1 MSEGTKNQIIKLLHE
16 KSSMKQDVFANTI
29 KAFNELKVVL
39 KEVVNELKPIVDAKD
54 KRVTLEYKDNSEYE
68 VQIKIAGD
76 VLVFCMHTNIFEFE
90 NSHAIMKSSYVKN
103 NNLLSYCGL
112 INVYNFLADSFK
124 YNRINDLG
132 YLVARIFINSE
143 NHYFVEGKKKINV
156 LHNDFVNSVLDNE
169 KLKNIVF
176 DLILYCLEFDLFTP
190 PFDSIREVTVYDFQQ
205 SSNAMQIKTGKRLG
219 FKFQAEEDIR

>member
-1 MSEGTKNQIIKLLHE
+1 MSEETKLQIIKLLHE

-39 KEVVNELKPIVDAKD
+39 KEVVNEIKPLVDAKD

-90 NSHAIMKSSYVKN
+90 NSHSIMKTSYVKEN
-103 NNLLSYCGL
+103 HLHSYCGL
-112 INVYNFLADSFK
+112 INAYNFLADSFK
-124 YNRINDLG
+124 YNRLNDLG

-156 LHNDFVNSVLDNE
+156 LHNDFVNSVLDKE
-169 KLKNIVF
+169 KLKSIVF
-176 DLILYCLEFDLFTP
+176 DLLLYCLEFDLFTP
-190 PFDSIREVTVYDFQQ
+190 PFDSMREVSVYDFQQ

-219 FKFQAEEDIR
+219 FKFQSEEDIR